1 VVKRDFKEK
10 QMKNK
15 KLKNIGISNQ
25 LKKTVLLSLASLV
38 QGKNKI
44 HLSIP
49 AEDLATNKTLKIL
62 GNANVEILLLRSGDK
77 LFLNGFIDFQAE
89 INCAICAENFIKDFS
104 EPIRAEYIK
113 QSLKLGR
120 STLLTRDEIDRFY
133 YEDDSVDL
141 LPLFHDTVLLAI
153 PLAPICREE
162 CRGICPGCG
171 VNLNSEVCQCE
182 KVSIEQG

>member
-1 VVKRDFKEK
+1 
-10 QMKNK
+10 MKNK
-15 KLKNIGISNQ
+15 KPKNIEISNR
-25 LKKTVLLSLASLV
+25 LKKGVFLALTSLV

-62 GNANVEILLLRSGDK
+62 GNTEVEMVLLRSGDK
-77 LFLNGFIDFQAE
+77 FFLDGFIDFQAE
-89 INCAICAENFIKDFS
+89 INCAICAETFIKDFS
-104 EPIRAEYIK
+104 EPIQAEYIK
-113 QSLKLGR
+113 QSLKLGL

-133 YEDDSVDL
+133 YQDETVDL

-153 PLAPICREE
+153 PLAPTCREE
-162 CRGICPGCG
+162 CKGICPGCG